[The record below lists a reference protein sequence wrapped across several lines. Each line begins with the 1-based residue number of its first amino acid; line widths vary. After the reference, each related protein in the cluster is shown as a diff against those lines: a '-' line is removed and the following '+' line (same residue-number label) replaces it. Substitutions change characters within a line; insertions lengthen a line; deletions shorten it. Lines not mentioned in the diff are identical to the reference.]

1 MKQHSQETKNKIK
14 ESINATRKRH
24 KNMDCKVYELKV
36 VENKL
41 PKSKKETLTR
51 FFLEAK
57 WMKNHILSGDIA
69 QATPLMKTADVKLPN
84 GSFETREL
92 KALGSHM
99 RQSILSGI
107 KGDLKSLKET
117 KNKGRKVGKLK
128 FCKEV
133 KSIDLKEYGNTYK
146 VDRSSQKVKIQ
157 KLGWVRVRGFDN
169 IPEDVDFSNAKLLSK
184 PDGYYINVTTYI
196 NKGDSPHR
204 EFIPGSVIGLDFGL
218 STAITTSE
226 GEHINLYVEESDRL
240 KRLQKKKARQVKG
253 SNNYKKTCSLIQKE
267 YQKMGNK
274 KRDMAYKFV
283 SDLSHY
289 ENVFF
294 QDEMISSWK
303 RKNGFARGGK
313 KIQKGILGRV
323 KSLLKTKDWTTM
335 LSRGDS
341 TTQTCVCGAKN
352 KHQLDERTYFCG
364 QCGYS
369 DNRDVHAAKNMIRF
383 GLSDKR
389 YNTPQGLGE
398 APVEDITSVLHF
410 NYLKGSISYCPLK
423 QETYLLQVSGDTH
436 SSSVS
441 G

>member
-14 ESINATRKRH
+14 KSLNATRKRH
-24 KNMDCKVYELKV
+24 RDMDCKVYELKIV
-36 VENKL
+36 DNKL
-41 PKSKKETLTR
+41 SKTKKETLQR

-57 WMKNHILSGDIA
+57 WMKNHILAGDIA
-69 QATPLMKTADVKLPN
+69 QATPLMKTADVKLLD

-92 KALGSHM
+92 KTLGSHM

-107 KGDLKSLKET
+107 KGDLKSLKEA
-117 KNKGRKVGKLK
+117 KNKGRKVGRLK

-133 KSIDLKEYGNTYK
+133 SSIDLKEYGNTYK
-146 VDRSSQKVKIQ
+146 LDRSTQKAKIQ

-169 IPEDVDFSNAKLLSK
+169 IPEDVEFSNAKLVSK
-184 PDGYYINVTTYI
+184 PDGYYLNITTYYSKDNI
-196 NKGDSPHR
+196 PER
-204 EFIPGSVIGLDFGL
+204 EFIPRSVIGLDFGL

-226 GEHINLYVEESDRL
+226 EEHINLYVEETDRL

-274 KRDMAYKFV
+274 KRDMAYKLV

-289 ENVFF
+289 EHVFF

-303 RKNGFARGGK
+303 CKNGFARGGK

-323 KSLLKTKDWTTM
+323 KALLKTKDWTTM
-335 LSRGDS
+335 LSRGDA

-410 NYLKGSISYCPLK
+410 NYLKGNISYHPLK
-423 QETYLLQVSGDTH
+423 QETCSLEMSG
-436 SSSVS
+436 
-441 G
+441 